1 MIHIS
6 YRIRE
11 AHPECGRSSQP
22 QAGNQKTIFLPKS
35 CRELEQDPCKF
46 KAGKE
51 WCVSKR
57 LYRGHADSTFK
68 YPSK

>member
-1 MIHIS
+1 MVHIG

-22 QAGNQKTIFLPKS
+22 QATVIQAGNQKTIFLPKS
-35 CRELEQDPCKF
+35 GRELKQDPCKF

-51 WCVSKR
+51 
-57 LYRGHADSTFK
+57 
-68 YPSK
+68 